1 MGKSDEEATTRR
13 ARRDDDD
20 ETGDLGRA
28 RWLTV
33 IGVVE
38 RDANMTREARR
49 EVGLNQ
55 NRQPKRTVAGRNVK
69 LWQRGYS

>member
-20 ETGDLGRA
+20 ETGDLGRS
-28 RWLTV
+28 RWLAV

-49 EVGLNQ
+49 EVES
-55 NRQPKRTVAGRNVK
+55 KRAGK
-69 LWQRGYS
+69 SA

>member
-13 ARRDDDD
+13 ARRDD

-28 RWLTV
+28 RWLAV

-38 RDANMTREARR
+38 RDANMTREASR
-49 EVGLNQ
+49 EVES
-55 NRQPKRTVAGRNVK
+55 K
-69 LWQRGYS
+69 

>member
-28 RWLTV
+28 RWFAV

-49 EVGLNQ
+49 EVES
-55 NRQPKRTVAGRNVK
+55 K
-69 LWQRGYS
+69 

>member
-1 MGKSDEEATTRR
+1 MGKPDEAPTTRR

-28 RWLTV
+28 RWLAV

-38 RDANMTREARR
+38 RDANMAREARR
-49 EVGLNQ
+49 EVES
-55 NRQPKRTVAGRNVK
+55 KRAGK
-69 LWQRGYS
+69 SA

>member
-13 ARRDDDD
+13 ARREDDD
-20 ETGDLGRA
+20 ETGDLGRS
-28 RWLTV
+28 RWLAV

-49 EVGLNQ
+49 EVES
-55 NRQPKRTVAGRNVK
+55 KRAGK
-69 LWQRGYS
+69 SA

>member
-13 ARRDDDD
+13 ARREDDD

-28 RWLTV
+28 RWLAV

-49 EVGLNQ
+49 EVES
-55 NRQPKRTVAGRNVK
+55 KRAGK
-69 LWQRGYS
+69 SA